1 MFWFLALCRFIV
13 DLIDTISGR
22 WQTSTDNENRLKQ
35 SVINLFV
42 DSTKPPEEMEEFEF
56 ELLKAELLTQPM
68 EKDGSQ
74 LFHRNTSWLRKVSEI
89 KLPENRGDFIQ
100 HEFYGRLDSQFLCHL
115 ESLLAPQ
122 NKKATTRICVD
133 MFPLAFVWLQW
144 PCRKRLVRFLSIT
157 FYKTATHQTNKIPKA
172 PHIEQHFLG
181 QVCSEC
187 KLKDNFI
194 TEAQN
199 WALIPSLQVWDVH

>member
-35 SVINLFV
+35 SVISLFV

-89 KLPENRGDFIQ
+89 KLPENRGDFVQ
-100 HEFYGRLDSQFLCHL
+100 HVFYGRLDSQFFMPLGANNRSSKYKSHNSCSCRYVPTCIRLITMTLPQTVGEISVDNILQDCYASIERNPKSTSHRATFFRS
-115 ESLLAPQ
+115 SL
-122 NKKATTRICVD
+122 
-133 MFPLAFVWLQW
+133 
-144 PCRKRLVRFLSIT
+144 
-157 FYKTATHQTNKIPKA
+157 
-172 PHIEQHFLG
+172 
-181 QVCSEC
+181 
-187 KLKDNFI
+187 
-194 TEAQN
+194 
-199 WALIPSLQVWDVH
+199 

>member
-1 MFWFLALCRFIV
+1 MFWFFALCRFIV

-42 DSTKPPEEMEEFEF
+42 KDSAKPPEEMEEFEF
-56 ELLKAELLTQPM
+56 ELLKAELMTQPM

-89 KLPENRGDFIQ
+89 KLPANRGDFIQ
-100 HEFYGRLDSQFLCHL
+100 HEFHGRLGSQFFMAL
-115 ESLLAPQ
+115 ESIIAPL
-122 NKKATTRICVD
+122 KKKSHNSCSCR

-144 PCRKRLVRFLSIT
+144 PSCKHFYLSVRRDSCVNIVQDD
-157 FYKTATHQTNKIPKA
+157 YASA
-172 PHIEQHFLG
+172 E
-181 QVCSEC
+181 
-187 KLKDNFI
+187 
-194 TEAQN
+194 
-199 WALIPSLQVWDVH
+199 